1 MCSITHIYIH
11 RHYTYMLYVL
21 FYFLFYYI
29 YIGAYFTQ
37 FYAHAEQAL
46 SNFPGKILL

>member
-1 MCSITHIYIH
+1 MRISSLVLLY
-11 RHYTYMLYVL
+11 LYVIFIIIL
-21 FYFLFYYI
+21 